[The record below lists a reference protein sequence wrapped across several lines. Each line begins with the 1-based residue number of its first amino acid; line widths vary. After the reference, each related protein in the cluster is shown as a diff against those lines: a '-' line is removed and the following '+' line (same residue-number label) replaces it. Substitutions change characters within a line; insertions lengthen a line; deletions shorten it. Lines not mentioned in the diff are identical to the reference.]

1 MDCVLARSKRGK
13 DLTMGRKGHT
23 VYFSNTRSAKGG
35 FGKESVLRTD
45 QDVRVKRETALIEP
59 METNEG

>member
-1 MDCVLARSKRGK
+1 MARPKRGK

-35 FGKESVLRTD
+35 FGKESALRTD
-45 QDVRVKRETALIEP
+45 QDVRVKRETAVMEP
-59 METNEG
+59 TEANEG